1 MVKKKYTSIFF
12 FLVQNHPKDCS
23 DLKHKHKKSGVY
35 KIYPD
40 NIKPFNV
47 YCDMKTD
54 GGSWMVS
61 TCIINVD
68 RDIRT

>member
-1 MVKKKYTSIFF
+1 MNI
-12 FLVQNHPKDCS
+12 
-23 DLKHKHKKSGVY
+23 KSGVY

-47 YCDMKTD
+47 YCDMQTD

-61 TCIINVD
+61 
-68 RDIRT
+68 IRRSRNDSSSNNL

>member
-1 MVKKKYTSIFF
+1 
-12 FLVQNHPKDCS
+12 
-23 DLKHKHKKSGVY
+23 LKRKHKKSGVY

-40 NIKPFNV
+40 NIKPFKV

-61 TCIINVD
+61 IG
-68 RDIRT
+68 R